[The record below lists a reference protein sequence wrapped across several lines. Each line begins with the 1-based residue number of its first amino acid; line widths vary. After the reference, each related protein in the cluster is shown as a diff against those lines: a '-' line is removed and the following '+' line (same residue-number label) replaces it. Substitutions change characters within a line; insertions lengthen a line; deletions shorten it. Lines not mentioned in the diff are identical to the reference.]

1 MAVCWA
7 WHTARSRLLDL
18 FCPTYHLQCTGSARQ
33 FVLRKNPTGSLLKG
47 AHSIVRE
54 CGILKALH
62 ALGVLAPQVVF
73 ESSDFAAFGSL
84 FFVMKFVEGTV
95 FRDFGPSSLLP
106 HQRRI
111 VYTHVAVALNHL
123 HSTLIQAA
131 GLS

>member
-1 MAVCWA
+1 MRAFNGG
-7 WHTARSRLLDL
+7 HIN
-18 FCPTYHLQCTGSARQ
+18 PTYHLQCT
-33 FVLRKNPTGSLLKG
+33 G

-95 FRDFGPSSLLP
+95 FRDFGLPSLLL

-123 HSTLIQAA
+123 HSMPIQAA